1 MEKQIIK
8 FVDKGQLI
16 SKCLFGVLN
25 SSKKLTWSLNF
36 CPSLLGQ
43 KFFNRFL
50 DKLKEPENPSEINR
64 PLMHITCVWSKANY
78 LCGPTPL
85 NEFSFRIYIFIGTYP
100 FLFLIYACTV
110 GNGFFADAFHM
121 AWFIG
126 SYLPCMNVTKWW
138 EHGRVSLTNIQNHLA
153 LFLVWNN

>member
-43 KFFNRFL
+43 KFLVRFFEE
-50 DKLKEPENPSEINR
+50 LKTQKSPFEINCSLEIAFFKR
-64 PLMHITCVWSKANY
+64 LEIHNKTNVVLNDFVQTVHQALSKSLSKRIN
-78 LCGPTPL
+78 GINSKIPHRNSNIIL
-85 NEFSFRIYIFIGTYP
+85 NSLESFESKNRKG
-100 FLFLIYACTV
+100 LF
-110 GNGFFADAFHM
+110 
-121 AWFIG
+121 
-126 SYLPCMNVTKWW
+126 
-138 EHGRVSLTNIQNHLA
+138 
-153 LFLVWNN
+153 FLVSN